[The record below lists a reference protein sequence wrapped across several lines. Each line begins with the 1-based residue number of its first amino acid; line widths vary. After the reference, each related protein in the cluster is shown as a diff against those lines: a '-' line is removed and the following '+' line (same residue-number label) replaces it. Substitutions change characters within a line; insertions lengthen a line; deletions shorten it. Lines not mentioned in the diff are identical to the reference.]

1 MALTRLAITRP
12 LAILMLI
19 VSLVLMGAVS
29 FTRMK
34 VDRFP
39 NISFPAVFVSIAYTG
54 AAPSDMEE
62 LVTKPVENAL
72 SGLPGID
79 TISSTSSEGNASVN
93 VRFVEGTDTNQAALD
108 VDRKISSIRRR
119 LPADIDAP
127 SVTKADISSIP
138 VMNIALSSS
147 KNRSLAELFDLG
159 NDTLLPRLQAVD
171 GVADVQISGGLQRE
185 VQVQID
191 PARLR
196 AYGISL
202 TTIQTALQ
210 RENVST
216 PSGRMD
222 QGEGSQSIRA
232 LASLKSADDLKKLI
246 VQGPSVTTG
255 GAGGAAAANAA
266 TTGRVVRLEDV
277 ATVVDTYKDQTRLHR
292 FNVKDALGFILTK
305 QADAN

>member
-19 VSLVLMGAVS
+19 VSLILMGAVS
-29 FTRMK
+29 YTRMK

-39 NISFPAVFVSIAYTG
+39 NISFPAVFVTIPYAG

-79 TISSTSSEGNASVN
+79 TLSSTSSEGTSQVN
-93 VRFVEGTDTNQAALD
+93 IRFIEGADTNQAALD
-108 VDRKISSIRRR
+108 VDRKLSSIRRR
-119 LPADIDAP
+119 LPTDIDAP
-127 SVTKADISSIP
+127 SVTKADITSIP
-138 VMNIALSSS
+138 VMNIALSST
-147 KNRSLAELFDLG
+147 KGRSLAELFDIG
-159 NDTLLPRLQAVD
+159 NDTVLPRLQAVD
-171 GVADVQISGGLQRE
+171 GVADVQLSGGLQRE

-210 RENVST
+210 RENVSS
-216 PSGRMD
+216 PSGRLD
-222 QGEGSQSIRA
+222 QGDGSQSIRA
-232 LASLKSADDLKKLI
+232 MASVKSADELKQII
-246 VQGPSVTTG
+246 VQG
-255 GAGGAAAANAA
+255 
-266 TTGRVVRLEDV
+266 
-277 ATVVDTYKDQTRLHR
+277 
-292 FNVKDALGFILTK
+292 
-305 QADAN
+305 

>member
-19 VSLVLMGAVS
+19 ISLVLMGAVS

-39 NISFPAVFVSIAYTG
+39 NISFPAVFVTIPYAG

-79 TISSTSSEGNASVN
+79 TLSSTSSEGSSNIN

-119 LPADIDAP
+119 LPTDIDAP
-127 SVTKADISSIP
+127 SVTKADVSSIP

-147 KNRSLAELFDLG
+147 KGRSLGELFDIG
-159 NDTLLPRLQAVD
+159 NDTILPRLQAVD
-171 GVADVQISGGLQRE
+171 GVADVQLSGGLQRE

-222 QGEGSQSIRA
+222 QG
-232 LASLKSADDLKKLI
+232 KDLSRPAPWR
-246 VQGPSVTTG
+246 PSSRLTT
-255 GAGGAAAANAA
+255 
-266 TTGRVVRLEDV
+266 
-277 ATVVDTYKDQTRLHR
+277 
-292 FNVKDALGFILTK
+292 
-305 QADAN
+305 